1 MVCLFSVFVMSVLHP
16 TLVAP
21 SLQSSTL
28 ITTVTAY
35 VTTCFGSQCYATL
48 PFLMR
53 FGSHCLLSLLEL
65 WIEVAWI
72 ARTVRISE
80 TKLFSGWRK
89 LIDCHSHFG
98 CLWIICIMICFMF
111 LYCQVFLLKCF
122 PGKVLKV
129 WRSLEIS
136 APPVQGCIECFLE
149 LVSHLYALWRLKR
162 LYMDNRFIVMIGWL
176 WVTIARVWIQYIEK
190 IWKDDKMMEDN
201 VRWWKMME
209 DDWRKCCGGTSSA
222 ALLKQQDCW
231 WYMSYNVV

>member
-35 VTTCFGSQCYATL
+35 VTTCFGSPMLCNFAFSYAIWIALSIVAPWTMNRSCLNCSNSENLRDKTLLWLKKADRL
-48 PFLMR
+48 PFTFRMLVD
-53 FGSHCLLSLLEL
+53 HLHYDLLHVSLLPGFLAEM
-65 WIEVAWI
+65 
-72 ARTVRISE
+72 
-80 TKLFSGWRK
+80 FS
-89 LIDCHSHFG
+89 C
-98 CLWIICIMICFMF
+98 
-111 LYCQVFLLKCF
+111 
-122 PGKVLKV
+122 KVLKV

-149 LVSHLYALWRLKR
+149 LVSHLYAWWRLKR

-222 ALLKQQDCW
+222 ALLKQQGLLMI
-231 WYMSYNVV
+231 YVV